1 MKLQFYNSI
10 TSEKE
15 EFKPISDN
23 EVLVYGCGPTVY
35 NAPHIGNF
43 RTFIFYDLLNR
54 VLMQNGYTVR
64 TVINIT
70 DIDDK
75 IIDRINSE
83 DVTFDDLTK
92 KYERL
97 FLDQSASLHILP
109 STINPRA
116 SEYIS
121 DMIDFIT
128 SLIDQGAAYEVNG
141 NIFFDTKA
149 YNKYG
154 KFVNVDDGN
163 LSTEDDGLGKKHP
176 NDFSLWKAWK
186 ESDGEITWKSDWGN
200 GRPAWH
206 TECAVLGT
214 QLLGKSIDIH
224 CGGIDLKFPHHENES
239 AQVEALLGNQFAN
252 YWLHAEHLIFDSEK
266 MSKSLGNTL
275 DISDLLEQYSPET
288 LRLFLLSSHYR
299 SKVSFSDKKLD
310 DSSKMIDKIN
320 RFSNNF
326 DLDTIDTGGRE
337 YSNSQLAFLDA
348 LNDDLN
354 TPEALGVFF
363 DFINKM
369 NKKIDNE
376 LMTEDL
382 KAESKIF
389 INLFNAIFN
398 TINTSLPDKDNIPEN
413 IQNLASLREEM
424 RDKSDWNE
432 ADNLREKIEKLGW
445 IIEDT
450 KDGQKLL
457 KKK

>member
-149 YNKYG
+149 YSKYG

-214 QLLGKSIDIH
+214 ELLGKSIDIH

-275 DISDLLEQYSPET
+275 DISDLLEQYSSET

-320 RFSNNF
+320 RFRNNF
-326 DLDTIDTGGRE
+326 DLDAIDIEGRE
-337 YSNSQLAFLDA
+337 HSNSHLAFLDA

-369 NKKIDNE
+369 NRNIDNE

-398 TINTSLPDKDNIPEN
+398 TINTSLPDKDDIPEN

>member
-149 YNKYG
+149 YSKYG

-275 DISDLLEQYSPET
+275 DISDLLEQYSSET

-320 RFSNNF
+320 RFRNNF
-326 DLDTIDTGGRE
+326 DLDAIDIEGRE
-337 YSNSQLAFLDA
+337 HSNSHLAFLDA

-369 NKKIDNE
+369 NRNIDNE

-398 TINTSLPDKDNIPEN
+398 TINTSLPDKDDIPEN

>member
-43 RTFIFYDLLNR
+43 RTFVFYDLLNR

-75 IIDRINSE
+75 IIDRINNE

-214 QLLGKSIDIH
+214 ELLGKSIDIH

-275 DISDLLEQYSPET
+275 DISDLLEKYSPET

-320 RFSNNF
+320 RFRNNF
-326 DLDTIDTGGRE
+326 DLDAIDTEGRE
-337 YSNSQLAFLDA
+337 YSNSHLAFLDA

-369 NKKIDNE
+369 NKNINNE
-376 LMTEDL
+376 LITEDL

-398 TINTSLPDKDNIPEN
+398 TINTSLPDRDNIPEN

>member
-43 RTFIFYDLLNR
+43 RTFVFYDLLNR

-64 TVINIT
+64 NVINIT

-75 IIDRINSE
+75 IIDRINNE

-97 FLDQSASLHILP
+97 FLDQSASLNILP

-121 DMIDFIT
+121 DMIDFIK

-141 NIFFDTKA
+141 NVFFDTKS

-154 KFVNVDDGN
+154 KFVNVNDEN
-163 LSTEDDGLGKKHP
+163 LSKEDDGLGKKHP

-239 AQVEALLGNQFAN
+239 AQVEALLDNQFAN

-320 RFSNNF
+320 RFRNNF
-326 DLDTIDTGGRE
+326 DLDAIDTEGRE
-337 YSNSQLAFLDA
+337 YSNSHLAFLDA

-398 TINTSLPDKDNIPEN
+398 TINISSSDKDNIPGN

-424 RDKSDWNE
+424 RDNSDWNE

>member
-149 YNKYG
+149 YSKYG

-214 QLLGKSIDIH
+214 ELLGKSIDIH

-275 DISDLLEQYSPET
+275 DISDLLEQCSPET

-320 RFSNNF
+320 RFRNNF
-326 DLDTIDTGGRE
+326 DLDAIDTEGRE
-337 YSNSQLAFLDA
+337 YSNSHLAFLDA

-369 NKKIDNE
+369 NKNIDNE

-398 TINTSLPDKDNIPEN
+398 TINTSLPDKDDIPEN

>member
-10 TSEKE
+10 TSQKE
-15 EFKPISDN
+15 EFKPISNN

-43 RTFIFYDLLNR
+43 RTFVFYDLINR
-54 VLMQNGYTVR
+54 VLIQNGYTVR
-64 TVINIT
+64 NVINIT

-75 IIDRINSE
+75 IIDRINNE
-83 DVTFDDLTK
+83 NVTFDDLTK

-97 FLDQSASLHILP
+97 FLDQSALLNILP

-121 DMIDFIT
+121 DMIDFIK
-128 SLIDQGAAYEVNG
+128 SLIEKGVAYEVNG

-149 YNKYG
+149 YKKYG
-154 KFVNVDDGN
+154 KFVNIDDKN
-163 LSTEDDGLGKKHP
+163 LSTEDDELGKRHP
-176 NDFSLWKAWK
+176 NDFALWKAWK
-186 ESDGEITWKSDWGN
+186 ESDGQITWKSDWGN

-239 AQVEALLGNQFAN
+239 AQVEALLGNKFAS

-275 DISDLLEQYSPET
+275 DISDLLEKYSPET
-288 LRLFLLSSHYR
+288 LRLFFLSSHYR

-320 RFSNNF
+320 RFRNNF
-326 DLDTIDTGGRE
+326 DLDAIDAEGRE
-337 YSNSQLAFLDA
+337 YSNSHLAFLDA

-369 NKKIDNE
+369 NKNIDNE

-389 INLFNAIFN
+389 INLFNTIFN
-398 TINTSLPDKDNIPEN
+398 TINTSLPEKNNIPEN
-413 IQNLASLREEM
+413 IKNLASLREEM

-432 ADNLREKIEKLGW
+432 ADNIRQEIEKLGW

>member
-149 YNKYG
+149 YSKYG

-214 QLLGKSIDIH
+214 ELLGKSIDIH

-288 LRLFLLSSHYR
+288 IRLFLLSSHYR

-320 RFSNNF
+320 RFRNNF
-326 DLDTIDTGGRE
+326 DLDAIDIEGRE
-337 YSNSQLAFLDA
+337 HSNSHLAFLDA

-369 NKKIDNE
+369 NRNIDNE

-398 TINTSLPDKDNIPEN
+398 TINTSLPDKDDIPEN

>member
-43 RTFIFYDLLNR
+43 RTFVFYDLLNR

-75 IIDRINSE
+75 IIDRINNE

-92 KYERL
+92 KYEGL

-121 DMIDFIT
+121 EMIDFIT

-214 QLLGKSIDIH
+214 ELLGKSIDIH

-275 DISDLLEQYSPET
+275 DISDLLEKYSPET
-288 LRLFLLSSHYR
+288 IRLFLLSSHYR

-320 RFSNNF
+320 RFTNNF
-326 DLDTIDTGGRE
+326 DLDTIDIEGRE
-337 YSNSQLAFLDA
+337 YSNSHLAFLDA

-354 TPEALGVFF
+354 TPQALGVFF
-363 DFINKM
+363 DFINKI

-376 LMTEDL
+376 LITKDL

-389 INLFNAIFN
+389 INLFNAIFS
-398 TINTSLPDKDNIPEN
+398 TINTSLSEKDVIPEN
-413 IQNLASLREEM
+413 IQNLAFLREEM

-450 KDGQKLL
+450 KDGKKLI

>member
-149 YNKYG
+149 YSKYG

-214 QLLGKSIDIH
+214 ELLGKSIDIH

-275 DISDLLEQYSPET
+275 DISDLLEQYSSET

-320 RFSNNF
+320 RFRNNF
-326 DLDTIDTGGRE
+326 DLDAIDTEGRE
-337 YSNSQLAFLDA
+337 YSNSHLAFLDA

-369 NKKIDNE
+369 NKNIDNE

-398 TINTSLPDKDNIPEN
+398 TINTSLPDKDDIPEN

>member
-43 RTFIFYDLLNR
+43 RTFVFYDLLNR

-75 IIDRINSE
+75 IIDRINNE

-141 NIFFDTKA
+141 NIFFDTKG
-149 YNKYG
+149 YKKYG
-154 KFVNVDDGN
+154 KFVNVDDVN

-214 QLLGKSIDIH
+214 ELLGKSIDIH

-275 DISDLLEQYSPET
+275 DISDLLEKYSPET
-288 LRLFLLSSHYR
+288 IRLFLLSSHYR

-320 RFSNNF
+320 RFRNNF
-326 DLDTIDTGGRE
+326 DLDAIDTEGRE
-337 YSNSQLAFLDA
+337 YSNSHLAFLDA

-369 NKKIDNE
+369 NKNINNE
-376 LMTEDL
+376 LITEDL

-398 TINTSLPDKDNIPEN
+398 TINTSLPDRDNIPEN

>member
-35 NAPHIGNF
+35 NASHIGNF
-43 RTFIFYDLLNR
+43 RTFVFYDLLNR

-64 TVINIT
+64 NVINIT

-75 IIDRINSE
+75 IIDRINNE

-92 KYERL
+92 KYEAL

-121 DMIDFIT
+121 EMIDFIT
-128 SLIDQGAAYEVNG
+128 SLIDQGAAYEVNS

-149 YNKYG
+149 YKKYG

-163 LSTEDDGLGKKHP
+163 LSIEDDDLGKKHP

-214 QLLGKSIDIH
+214 ELLGKSIDIH

-275 DISDLLEQYSPET
+275 DISDLLEKYSPET
-288 LRLFLLSSHYR
+288 IRLFLLSSHYR

-320 RFSNNF
+320 RFRNNF
-326 DLDTIDTGGRE
+326 DLDAIDTEGRE
-337 YSNSQLAFLDA
+337 YSNSHLAFLDA

-369 NKKIDNE
+369 NKNINNE

-398 TINTSLPDKDNIPEN
+398 TINTSLPDRDNIPEN

>member
-43 RTFIFYDLLNR
+43 RTFVFYDLLNR

-64 TVINIT
+64 NVINIT

-75 IIDRINSE
+75 IIDRINNE

-97 FLDQSASLHILP
+97 FLDQSVSLHILP

-128 SLIDQGAAYEVNG
+128 SLIDQGTAYEVNG

>member
-35 NAPHIGNF
+35 NASHIGNF
-43 RTFIFYDLLNR
+43 RTFVFYDLLNR

-64 TVINIT
+64 NVINIT

-75 IIDRINSE
+75 IIDRINNE

-92 KYERL
+92 KYEGL

-121 DMIDFIT
+121 EMIDFIT

-214 QLLGKSIDIH
+214 ELLGKSIDIH

-275 DISDLLEQYSPET
+275 DISDLLEKYSPET
-288 LRLFLLSSHYR
+288 IRLFLLSSHYR

-320 RFSNNF
+320 RFRNNF
-326 DLDTIDTGGRE
+326 DLDAIDTEGRE
-337 YSNSQLAFLDA
+337 YSNSHLAFLDA

-369 NKKIDNE
+369 NKNINNE
-376 LMTEDL
+376 LITEDL

-398 TINTSLPDKDNIPEN
+398 TINTSLPDRDNIPEN

>member
-35 NAPHIGNF
+35 NASHIGNF
-43 RTFIFYDLLNR
+43 RTFVFYDLLNR

-64 TVINIT
+64 NVINIT

-75 IIDRINSE
+75 IIDRINNE

-92 KYERL
+92 KYEGL

-121 DMIDFIT
+121 EMIDFIT

-141 NIFFDTKA
+141 NIFFDTKG
-149 YNKYG
+149 YKKYG

-163 LSTEDDGLGKKHP
+163 LSIEDDDLGKKHP

-214 QLLGKSIDIH
+214 ELLGKSIDIH

-275 DISDLLEQYSPET
+275 DISDLLEKYSPET
-288 LRLFLLSSHYR
+288 IRLFLLSSHYR

-320 RFSNNF
+320 RFRNNF
-326 DLDTIDTGGRE
+326 DLDAIDTEGRE
-337 YSNSQLAFLDA
+337 YSNSHLAFLDA

-369 NKKIDNE
+369 NKNINNE

-398 TINTSLPDKDNIPEN
+398 TINTSLPDRDNIPEN

>member
-43 RTFIFYDLLNR
+43 RTFVFYDLLNR

-75 IIDRINSE
+75 IIDRINNE

-214 QLLGKSIDIH
+214 ELLGKSIDIH

-275 DISDLLEQYSPET
+275 DISDLLEKYSPET
-288 LRLFLLSSHYR
+288 IRLFLLSSHYR

-320 RFSNNF
+320 RFRNNF
-326 DLDTIDTGGRE
+326 DLDAIDTEGRE
-337 YSNSQLAFLDA
+337 YSNSHLAFLDA

-369 NKKIDNE
+369 NKNINNE
-376 LMTEDL
+376 LITEDL

-389 INLFNAIFN
+389 INLFNTIFN
-398 TINTSLPDKDNIPEN
+398 TINTSLPNKDNIPEN

>member
-35 NAPHIGNF
+35 NASHIGNF
-43 RTFIFYDLLNR
+43 RTFVFYDLLNR

-64 TVINIT
+64 NVINIT

-75 IIDRINSE
+75 IIDRINNE

-92 KYERL
+92 KYEGL

-121 DMIDFIT
+121 EMIDFIT

-141 NIFFDTKA
+141 NIFFDTKR
-149 YNKYG
+149 YKKYG
-154 KFVNVDDGN
+154 KFVNADDGN
-163 LSTEDDGLGKKHP
+163 LSIEDDGLGKKHP

-214 QLLGKSIDIH
+214 ELLGKSIDIH

-275 DISDLLEQYSPET
+275 DISDLLEKYSPET

-320 RFSNNF
+320 RFRNNF
-326 DLDTIDTGGRE
+326 DLDAIDTEGRE
-337 YSNSQLAFLDA
+337 YSNSHLAFLDA

-369 NKKIDNE
+369 NKNINNE

-398 TINTSLPDKDNIPEN
+398 TINTSLPDRDNIPEN

>member
-149 YNKYG
+149 YSKYG

-214 QLLGKSIDIH
+214 ELLGKSIDIH

-288 LRLFLLSSHYR
+288 IRLFLLSSHYR

-320 RFSNNF
+320 RFRNNF
-326 DLDTIDTGGRE
+326 DLDAIDIEGRE
-337 YSNSQLAFLDA
+337 HSNSHLAFLDA

-369 NKKIDNE
+369 NKNIDNE

-398 TINTSLPDKDNIPEN
+398 TINTSLPDKDDIPEN

>member
-35 NAPHIGNF
+35 NASHIGNF
-43 RTFIFYDLLNR
+43 RTFVFYDLLNR

-64 TVINIT
+64 NVINIT

-75 IIDRINSE
+75 IIDRINNE

-92 KYERL
+92 KYEGL

-121 DMIDFIT
+121 EMIDFIT
-128 SLIDQGAAYEVNG
+128 SLIDQGAAYEING
-141 NIFFDTKA
+141 NIFFDTKG
-149 YNKYG
+149 YKKYG

-163 LSTEDDGLGKKHP
+163 LSIEDDDLGKKHP

-214 QLLGKSIDIH
+214 ELLGKSIDIH

-275 DISDLLEQYSPET
+275 DISDLLEKYSPET
-288 LRLFLLSSHYR
+288 IRLFLLSSHYR

-320 RFSNNF
+320 RFRNNF
-326 DLDTIDTGGRE
+326 DLDAIDTEGRE
-337 YSNSQLAFLDA
+337 YSNSHLAFLDA

-369 NKKIDNE
+369 NKNINNE

-398 TINTSLPDKDNIPEN
+398 TINTSLPDRDNIPEN

>member
-83 DVTFDDLTK
+83 DITFDDLTK

-149 YNKYG
+149 YSKYG

-214 QLLGKSIDIH
+214 ELLGKSIDIH

-288 LRLFLLSSHYR
+288 IRLFLLSSHYR

-320 RFSNNF
+320 RFRNNF
-326 DLDTIDTGGRE
+326 DLDAIDTEGRE
-337 YSNSQLAFLDA
+337 YSNSHLAFLDA

-369 NKKIDNE
+369 NRNIDNE

-398 TINTSLPDKDNIPEN
+398 TINTSLPDKDDIPEN

>member
-23 EVLVYGCGPTVY
+23 EVLVYSCGPTVY
-35 NAPHIGNF
+35 NASHIGNF
-43 RTFIFYDLLNR
+43 RTFVFYDLLNR

-64 TVINIT
+64 NVINIT

-75 IIDRINSE
+75 IIDRINNE

-92 KYERL
+92 KYEAL

-121 DMIDFIT
+121 EMIDFIT
-128 SLIDQGAAYEVNG
+128 SLIDQGAAYEING
-141 NIFFDTKA
+141 NIFFDTKG
-149 YNKYG
+149 YKKYG

-163 LSTEDDGLGKKHP
+163 LSIEDDDLGKKHP

-214 QLLGKSIDIH
+214 ELLGKSIDIH

-288 LRLFLLSSHYR
+288 IRLFLLSSHYR

-320 RFSNNF
+320 RFRNNF
-326 DLDTIDTGGRE
+326 DLDAIDTEGRE
-337 YSNSQLAFLDA
+337 YSNSHLAFLDA

-369 NKKIDNE
+369 NKNIDNE

-398 TINTSLPDKDNIPEN
+398 TINTSLPDRDNIPEN